1 MEEKKM
7 TARQYL
13 SQAYR
18 LDQRINSKLTQLS
31 LLRGNAVNIT
41 AKLNEVTVQ
50 ASHDNTKMESTI
62 LKIVEQ
68 EREIDDEI
76 DRLVDLKT
84 EVRRVIENVENI
96 DCRLLLEL
104 RYLCFRSWE
113 EIAVEMD
120 YSMDNVFRIHRKALD
135 MVEVP

>member
-1 MEEKKM
+1 M

-18 LDQRINSKLTQLS
+18 LDQRINSKLMQLS

-50 ASHDNTKMESTI
+50 TSHDNTKMESTI

-76 DRLVDLKT
+76 DRLVDLKA
-84 EVRRVIENVENI
+84 EVRKVIGNVENI

-135 MVEVP
+135 MVVVPERR